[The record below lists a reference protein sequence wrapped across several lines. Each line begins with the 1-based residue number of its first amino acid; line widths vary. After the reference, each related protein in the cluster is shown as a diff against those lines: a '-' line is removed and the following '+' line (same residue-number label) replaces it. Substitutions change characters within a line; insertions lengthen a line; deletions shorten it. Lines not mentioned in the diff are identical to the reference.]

1 MKHVLRIAKKFDAF
15 YCPVNR
21 LHLSVYSPVG
31 QASVVSEQILRAL
44 KVKKIIDVNGTIIIE
59 DPKAEKVLV
68 EGSENPLQG
77 EKLEEAPENE
87 PEVKPELEPELDKES
102 EEEVA
107 KEAALEDYLGP
118 EPEQGIALE
127 SLDKEE
133 LLSFVKEND
142 ITYKE
147 LGITGKSSEEK
158 IREALAAHLTDES
171 DEK

>member
-59 DPKAEKVLV
+59 DPKAEEVLV
-68 EGSENPLQG
+68 EGNENPLQG

-87 PEVKPELEPELDKES
+87 PEVKPEIEPELEPEVE
-102 EEEVA
+102 
-107 KEAALEDYLGP
+107 P
-118 EPEQGIALE
+118 EPEPELLTEAAGIALE
-127 SLDKEE
+127 SLDKDE

>member
-31 QASVVSEQILRAL
+31 QASVVSEQILKAL

-59 DPKAEKVLV
+59 DPNAEEVLV
-68 EGSENPLQG
+68 EGSESPLQG
-77 EKLEEAPENE
+77 EKLETAPE
-87 PEVKPELEPELDKES
+87 PEKEPELEPEIKPELED
-102 EEEVA
+102 A
-107 KEAALEDYLGP
+107 KEEP
-118 EPEQGIALE
+118 EPDLSIEAEGIALE